1 MEKGGVMLKPLQ
13 VLVAVSDAQGRR
25 ILVKALTEKGLNPLF
40 AETLTEARKILDHQP
55 VAMVFCETD
64 LKDGNFKDLLFS
76 EAGMKSKAPVVVC
89 AQFYDKDLYM
99 DAMGSGAFDFIAYPY
114 ARQEVDWILNGVM
127 QRATAGAGGN

>member
-1 MEKGGVMLKPLQ
+1 MLKPLQ
-13 VLVAVSDAQGRR
+13 VLVAVSDAQGRHT
-25 ILVKALTEKGLNPLF
+25 LVKALTKKGMNPLF

-64 LKDGNFKDLLFS
+64 LKDGSFKDLLFS
-76 EAGMKSKAPVVVC
+76 EAGAKPKAPVVVC

-114 ARQEVDWILNGVM
+114 AHQEVDWILSGVM
-127 QRATAGAGGN
+127 QRASAVAGGN